1 MTAAEKTYQPE
12 IVEYPPSGVA
22 AVVKDPPAGEY
33 KGLYETYFL
42 WENEQQLSAG
52 IERRR
57 AMLQEDID
65 KTRMRSKTREDGLVV
80 NCPTLLH
87 EWGGLSRARKSVVG
101 RVYICPLFHTTLPVS
116 FLHIDP
122 IDQGK
127 SWCLSVVVPG
137 KSSKQVGGWFGSR
150 CSPGY
155 SRAVL
160 YIVYPQ

>member
-12 IVEYPPSGVA
+12 IVEYPPSGIA
-22 AVVKDPPAGEY
+22 AVVMDPPAREY
-33 KGLYETYFL
+33 KGWYETYFR

-65 KTRMRSKTREDGLVV
+65 KSRMSNKTREDGLVV
-80 NCPTLLH
+80 NCSALLH
-87 EWGGLSRARKSVVG
+87 EWGGLSRARKSGVG
-101 RVYICPLFHTTLPVS
+101 RVYICPLFHTTLPAS

-127 SWCLSVVVPG
+127 SWRWSMVVPG
-137 KSSKQVGGWFGSR
+137 KSSK
-150 CSPGY
+150 
-155 SRAVL
+155 
-160 YIVYPQ
+160 